1 MSKEKSQYSFE
12 NYFSKV
18 QTYKL
23 QYIHPS
29 KFVNKSVSK
38 DSEKKIKEEILSL
51 VHIVGC
57 QAQSNGYNSK
67 NVEDIDLEWIEK
79 VEKDLTNEL
88 FDVFVRF
95 KDE

>member
-1 MSKEKSQYSFE
+1 M
-12 NYFSKV
+12 
-18 QTYKL
+18 
-23 QYIHPS
+23 I
-29 KFVNKSVSK
+29 SK

-67 NVEDIDLEWIEK
+67 TAEDIDLEWIEK

-95 KDE
+95 NDE